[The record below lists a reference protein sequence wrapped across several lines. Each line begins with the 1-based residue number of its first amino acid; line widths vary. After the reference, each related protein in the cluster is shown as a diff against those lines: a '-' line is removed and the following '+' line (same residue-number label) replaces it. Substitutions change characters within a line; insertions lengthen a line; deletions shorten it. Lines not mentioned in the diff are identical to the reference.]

1 MGDPLYLRI
10 ISNPRHRVSKNKT
23 KKVCFLFLGQHQAF
37 CKGSSESSDESVRD
51 RRVSF
56 ITPQDYLRP
65 KQTSSW
71 NVCVCVWGH
80 QLFLWMEGRATAKKH
95 CLRSSLSS
103 HSGEKTLSAAPQS
116 LSERRVSSRWA
127 VFASSQVCLEEAYAH
142 NIIYLCSWCWV
153 DARPRE
159 VRQSSTYSCCFFCF
173 HHTATVVLCSQFLT
187 LALVALCGHWAYFV

>member
-37 CKGSSESSDESVRD
+37 CKGSSESSDKSVRD

-71 NVCVCVWGH
+71 NVCVCACGAISSFCEWKAGPRPKNTVY
-80 QLFLWMEGRATAKKH
+80 AAH
-95 CLRSSLSS
+95 CHPTLVRRYLALLRN
-103 HSGEKTLSAAPQS
+103 HSQKDECRLGE
-116 LSERRVSSRWA
+116 
-127 VFASSQVCLEEAYAH
+127 
-142 NIIYLCSWCWV
+142 LCSLPAKSVWRRHKHTISYIFAPGVEWMH
-153 DARPRE
+153 
-159 VRQSSTYSCCFFCF
+159 VR
-173 HHTATVVLCSQFLT
+173 
-187 LALVALCGHWAYFV
+187 GK